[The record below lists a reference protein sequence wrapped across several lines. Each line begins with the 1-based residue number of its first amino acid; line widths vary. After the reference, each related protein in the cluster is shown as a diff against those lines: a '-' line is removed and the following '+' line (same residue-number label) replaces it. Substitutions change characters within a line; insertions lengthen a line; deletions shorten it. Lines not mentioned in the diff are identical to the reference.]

1 MPYLRKTEAPPVR
14 ETIFALSSG
23 RPPAAIAVVRISGP
37 QALDAVSRLC
47 SSPPLPR
54 RAGLRALHDP
64 ATGELLDRALVLLF
78 PGPASETGDDLAEL
92 QLHGSP
98 AVVARVLAALSGLPG
113 LKPAEPGG
121 FTRRAFDNGRID
133 LTQVEGLA
141 DLLSAETERQR
152 LQALRLMEGGL
163 GAQCEHWRDQLLD
176 LLALVE
182 ADLDF
187 ADEDDVTALDL
198 SSIKAQ
204 ASSIANQLDQWLS
217 RPTADRLRDGVRVVV
232 SGPPNAGKSSL
243 INALARR
250 EVAIV
255 TPIAGTTRDLIEV
268 PLAIHGLPFL
278 LIDTAGLRD
287 SADPIE
293 REGVKRAERAIASAD
308 IVLAMGED
316 AASIP
321 VRPDG
326 GPIIMSVASKCD
338 LRGKPAGWDG
348 ETLNV
353 SATSG
358 AGLDMLLETLALR
371 AEPLIGRGDEPLLAN
386 QRQADALRDCR
397 AALERLGDI
406 DDPVLIAEELRSSLS
421 ALARL
426 VGRMGVED
434 MLDRLFSRF
443 CIGK

>member
-1 MPYLRKTEAPPVR
+1 MVR
-14 ETIFALSSG
+14 L
-23 RPPAAIAVVRISGP
+23 SGP
-37 QALDAVSRLC
+37 EAFESIAELC
-47 SSPPLPR
+47 TSKLPPPR
-54 RAGLRALHDP
+54 RAGLRALRHP
-64 ATGELLDRALVLLF
+64 GTGALLDRALVLLF

-92 QLHGSP
+92 HLHGGP
-98 AVVARVLAALSGLPG
+98 AVVSQVLAALGEIPG
-113 LKPAEPGG
+113 LKPAEAGA
-121 FTRRAFDNGRID
+121 FTRRAFDNGRMD

-141 DLLSAETERQR
+141 DLLAAETERQR
-152 LQALRLMEGGL
+152 LQALRLLEGGI
-163 GAQCEHWRDQLLD
+163 GAQCELWRDRLLD

-187 ADEDDVTALDL
+187 ADEEDVAALDL
-198 SSIKAQ
+198 AKIRAQ
-204 ASSIANQLDQWLS
+204 ASRLAGELGQWLS

-232 SGPPNAGKSSL
+232 SGPPNTGKSSL
-243 INALARR
+243 INAIARR

-268 PLAIHGLPFL
+268 PLAIAGLPFL

-287 SADPIE
+287 SDDPIE
-293 REGVKRAERAIASAD
+293 REGVKRAERAIANAD

-316 AASIP
+316 SASIP

-326 GPIIMSVASKCD
+326 GPIVIRVASKCD
-338 LRGKPAGWDG
+338 LRGRVAGWEGD
-348 ETLNV
+348 TLNV

-358 AGLDMLLETLALR
+358 AGLDLLLDSLVAR
-371 AEPLIGRGDEPLLAN
+371 AEPLFGRGDDILLAN
-386 QRQADALRDCR
+386 QRQAAALRDCR
-397 AALERLGDI
+397 EALERLGSI
-406 DDPVLIAEELRSSLS
+406 DDPVLIAEELRLALS

-434 MLDRLFSRF
+434 MLDRLFARF